1 MTHNEKRQHW
11 LKEGAI
17 GLGTGVLYG
26 ITSVAVGHP
35 FDTIKT
41 KMQAQEGFLKGSG
54 MLSSFSTVLRTQ
66 GLPGLY
72 KGALPPLLGS
82 GIYRSTQFAVF
93 EALYT
98 KWDNEVGREELPRT
112 HGVQVRVVGAAVAA
126 ATVRSLLECPIEFAK
141 VARQTGQDW
150 KLNQVY
156 RGIGLQLG
164 RTGGVM
170 TTYFVTVD
178 SIRRHHPDVFQS
190 KLGQFLASAGAATFG
205 FWVVWPLEVLKNQV
219 QAGTPVGPRGKDA
232 TLQERV
238 VALGKGGLG
247 GLYRGILPGTLRSV
261 VSNGFSMVVM
271 IEAQKWVTHLGLR

>member
-26 ITSVAVGHP
+26 VTSVAVGHP

-41 KMQAQEGFLKGSG
+41 KMQAQEGFIKGPG
-54 MLSSFSTVLRTQ
+54 M
-66 GLPGLY
+66 
-72 KGALPPLLGS
+72 GALPPLLGS
-82 GIYRSTQFAVF
+82 GVYRSTQFAVF

-98 KWDNEVGREELPRT
+98 KWDNEVGREEIPHT
-112 HGVQVRVVGAAVAA
+112 QGVQVRVVGAAVAA
-126 ATVRSLLECPIEFAK
+126 ATARSLLECPIEFAK

-150 KLNQVY
+150 KLGQVY
-156 RGIGLQLG
+156 RGFGLQLG

-178 SIRRHHPDVFQS
+178 AIRRHHPSVFQT
-190 KLGQFLASAGAATFG
+190 KIGQFLASAGAATFG

-219 QAGTPVGPRGKDA
+219 QAGTPVGPRGREA
-232 TLQERV
+232 TLVDRV
-238 VALGKGGLG
+238 LALGRGGLA

-271 IEAQKWVTHLGLR
+271 IEAQKWVTQLGLR